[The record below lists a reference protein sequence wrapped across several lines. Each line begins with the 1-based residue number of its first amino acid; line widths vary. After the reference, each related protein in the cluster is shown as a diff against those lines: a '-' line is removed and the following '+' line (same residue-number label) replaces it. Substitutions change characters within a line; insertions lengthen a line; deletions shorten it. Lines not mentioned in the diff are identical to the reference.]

1 MGGIIY
7 LWQAAWL
14 IYILYHSIRYS
25 EKLKSQNI
33 LTFGTLFYIS
43 WIFSCIFNGSWIALF
58 ALERLTLSA
67 IVLVSISISLYING
81 YVSHKYIGS
90 ASDSSNNEIYPSYLN
105 SKTTRT
111 LYRILVLNG
120 IAFYATWC
128 SIAQCLNIAIFLT
141 YVCDINVYTASLIA
155 LGILTV
161 VILTYWFLDF
171 YYLRSWLIYTY
182 SPYAV
187 LLWALSA
194 VSTNPNDGDLA
205 LKDAS
210 RIWVYILIAMVS
222 VGTVSKIIS
231 GVCFAMQ
238 NSSDAQSSGTHANQY
253 SAADS
258 PNTTPEVQIQV

>member
-1 MGGIIY
+1 MGELSDKYSLPITPPGWTFSIWGIIY

-25 EKLKSQNI
+25 AELKSQNI

-90 ASDSSNNEIYPSYLN
+90 ASDPSNNEIYPSYLN

-128 SIAQCLNIAIFLT
+128 SIAQCLYRILDSIGYINCGYFDLLVLRFLLFEKL
-141 YVCDINVYTASLIA
+141 VNL
-155 LGILTV
+155 
-161 VILTYWFLDF
+161 
-171 YYLRSWLIYTY
+171 
-182 SPYAV
+182 
-187 LLWALSA
+187 
-194 VSTNPNDGDLA
+194 
-205 LKDAS
+205 
-210 RIWVYILIAMVS
+210 YILSICCVVMGIERS
-222 VGTVSKIIS
+222 FNQSK
-231 GVCFAMQ
+231 
-238 NSSDAQSSGTHANQY
+238 
-253 SAADS
+253 
-258 PNTTPEVQIQV
+258 